1 MGEAFLHHR
10 GNKESVIQFN
20 NVIPVMKGDFATLQ
34 TAVHSGAPMVRGTR
48 IGYAGGMDASNKGV
62 IIVNIWDDTGTRK
75 GAASL
80 SVGRGLAG
88 VAPIADDLD
97 VLGGGWTGSA
107 CSAVVETINLKQ
119 GSTRTLT
126 SLNSARHWL
135 VAVSYWGMVS
145 FIGGKETDNN
155 GTGMHEY
162 YRRDLTHGSLSSA
175 AYYSVP
181 AYCLAASAVGYNL
194 FIATGGLNT
203 NTGTYSPVVNSFD
216 YNFTRTDW
224 PNLDEGRMR
233 LAAATIG
240 TDDDIKWVLVAGGCK
255 GGVNYSDVVDVY
267 TKQGI
272 KRSSIHLP
280 VPISRLEGVSGKHF
294 AVFTGGEVA
303 ISSVASK
310 CNNKAYIIDQSL
322 NITTVPMQN
331 SKACHGLVKLTGD
344 DGVKYVSM
352 GGYTENWGGC
362 QSGVEYLKIAEEL
375 IILPETKYKL
385 GDMTSEATATNYVH
399 YPITKPI
406 TGYMK
411 IPNKLNLLPN

>member
-34 TAVHSGAPMVRGTR
+34 KAVHSGAPMVRGTR
-48 IGYAGGMDASNKGV
+48 IGYAGGMDESNKGV
-62 IIVNIWDDTGTRK
+62 TIVNIWDDTGTRK
-75 GAASL
+75 SAASL

-145 FIGGKETDNN
+145 FIGGKLPDNN

-194 FIATGGLNT
+194 FIVVGGLNT

-233 LAAATIG
+233 F
-240 TDDDIKWVLVAGGCK
+240 
-255 GGVNYSDVVDVY
+255 
-267 TKQGI
+267 
-272 KRSSIHLP
+272 RRP
-280 VPISRLEGVSGKHF
+280 
-294 AVFTGGEVA
+294 
-303 ISSVASK
+303 
-310 CNNKAYIIDQSL
+310 
-322 NITTVPMQN
+322 TT
-331 SKACHGLVKLTGD
+331 ST
-344 DGVKYVSM
+344 
-352 GGYTENWGGC
+352 
-362 QSGVEYLKIAEEL
+362 
-375 IILPETKYKL
+375 
-385 GDMTSEATATNYVH
+385 
-399 YPITKPI
+399 
-406 TGYMK
+406 
-411 IPNKLNLLPN
+411 